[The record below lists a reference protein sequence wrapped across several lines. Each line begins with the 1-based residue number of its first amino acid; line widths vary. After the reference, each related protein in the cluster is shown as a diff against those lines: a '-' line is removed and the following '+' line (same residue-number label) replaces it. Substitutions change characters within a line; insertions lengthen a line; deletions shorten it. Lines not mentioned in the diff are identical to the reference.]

1 MADTINAVDVQQ
13 MARKLGVTGRA
24 VRKWIQSG
32 KIDAQK
38 MGNSWVIP
46 RSEVRR
52 VQKNRKGT

>member
-1 MADTINAVDVQQ
+1 MTDTINAIDVQQ

-32 KIDAQK
+32 KINAQK

-52 VQKNRKGT
+52 VQNERQGR